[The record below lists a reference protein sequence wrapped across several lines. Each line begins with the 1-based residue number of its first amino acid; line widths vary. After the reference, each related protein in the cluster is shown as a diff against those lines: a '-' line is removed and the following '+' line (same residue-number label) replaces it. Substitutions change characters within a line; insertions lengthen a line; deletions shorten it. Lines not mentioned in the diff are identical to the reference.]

1 MDSVTEIS
9 IYLIQYL
16 FGFYAA
22 LALLRF
28 LLQLSQAN
36 FYNPVSQFI
45 VKATEP
51 VLSPLRKLLPP
62 FKNIDSASLLLS
74 ISVLVGAIELTVFIA
89 GLGFIPPLNALAW
102 AAIGIFS
109 MLLNI
114 YFFGLFAAI
123 IISWVM
129 PYNQH
134 PAIAL
139 IWQLLDPV
147 MAPLRKIL
155 PALGGI
161 DLSPIVIFLLI
172 NVLQIVVRNLAIYA
186 QLLPNV
192 VPGI

>member
-74 ISVLVGAIELTVFIA
+74 IAVLVGAIELTVFIA